1 MSLTPL
7 VTAGPIVIVHVVVA
21 LLALVLGAAQLALP
35 KGTWRHRWF
44 GWAWIALMAAVA
56 LSSFGIHGMRV
67 SGPFGLIH
75 LLSAFTLVMLAVA
88 VMHARAGRI
97 PAHRW
102 TMIGLFAGALV
113 ITDCSRCCPGG

>member
-21 LLALVLGAAQLALP
+21 LP
-35 KGTWRHRWF
+35 KGTRRNRWF

-88 VMHARAGRI
+88 VMHALAGRI

-113 ITDCSRCCPGG
+113 ITGLFTLLPGRVMHEVVFGT

>member
-1 MSLTPL
+1 MVCDGGQTDLNHAPL
-7 VTAGPIVIVHVVVA
+7 S
-21 LLALVLGAAQLALP
+21 
-35 KGTWRHRWF
+35 
-44 GWAWIALMAAVA
+44 ALMAAVA

-75 LLSAFTLVMLAVA
+75 LLAAFTFVMLPVA
-88 VMHARAGRI
+88 VTHARAGRI

-113 ITDCSRCCPGG
+113 ITGLFTLTTGRVMHAVLFSAVGDREPVTAPKTISTPR